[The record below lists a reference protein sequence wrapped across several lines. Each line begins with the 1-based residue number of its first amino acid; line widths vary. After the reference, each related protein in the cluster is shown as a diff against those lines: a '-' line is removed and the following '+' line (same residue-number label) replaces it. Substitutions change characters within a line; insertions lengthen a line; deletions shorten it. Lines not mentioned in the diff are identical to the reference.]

1 MKTIDAATRL
11 LALFVLAL
19 VSGAAAGCDNS
30 GSTGSSSNSSGSP
43 STASTSQSGGG
54 GGARGGALR
63 FSAIPDQNST
73 ELKEKFDA
81 LAVHLSQKLG
91 VPVQYVPATDY
102 KASVEMFKNGDIQLA
117 WFGGLTGVQARQAV
131 PGSRAI
137 AQGDT
142 DPTFISYF
150 VANAAAPIQPSES
163 FPADL
168 GKLSFTFGPA
178 SSTSG
183 RLMPEY
189 FIRQNTGKSPAQ
201 FFGKEPS
208 FSEGHDKTLEL
219 VEAGSVQAGVVNFEV
234 YDKRVTDKKTDPAK
248 VRIIWKTPKY
258 ADYNFTAH
266 PDLDKQHGA
275 GFIEKLQ
282 AVLVAVDDPKL
293 LSAFPR
299 KKLIPAKNE
308 DYAQIEQVAREL
320 GFLR

>member
-1 MKTIDAATRL
+1 MKPARRAIGL
-11 LALFVLAL
+11 LAVIVTTLIAGCEKGDE
-19 VSGAAAGCDNS
+19 STTTSSAGPSTPSSRPAAGADVV
-30 GSTGSSSNSSGSP
+30 
-43 STASTSQSGGG
+43 
-54 GGARGGALR
+54 R

-81 LAVHLSQKLG
+81 LASHLSQKLG
-91 VPVQYVPATDY
+91 VKVQYVPATDY

-117 WFGGLTGVQARQAV
+117 WFGGLTGVQARHAV
-131 PGSRAI
+131 PGARAI
-137 AQGDT
+137 VQGDT
-142 DPTFISYF
+142 DPKFISYF

-163 FPADL
+163 FPAGL

-189 FIRQNTGKSPAQ
+189 YIRQNTGKSPAE
-201 FFGKEPS
+201 FFGKEPA

-219 VEAGSVQAGVVNFEV
+219 VEAGKVQAGVVNFEV
-234 YDKRVTDKKTDPAK
+234 YDKRVADKKTDPAT
-248 VRIIWKTPKY
+248 VRVIWKTPTY

-275 GFIEKLQ
+275 GFTEKLQ
-282 AVLVAVDDPKL
+282 AALVAVDDPKL

-299 KKLIPAKNE
+299 KKLIPARNE
-308 DYAQIEQVAREL
+308 DYAQIEQVAKEL

>member
-1 MKTIDAATRL
+1 MNVTHRATRL
-11 LALFVLAL
+11 LALLVMAL
-19 VSGAAAGCDNS
+19 VAGCDNS
-30 GSTGSSSNSSGSP
+30 TSTTSSSPSTTPSGGP
-43 STASTSQSGGG
+43 STASTSQPTNGL
-54 GGARGGALR
+54 ALR

-81 LAVHLSQKLG
+81 LAAHLSYKLG
-91 VPVQYVPATDY
+91 VPVTYVPATDY

-131 PGSRAI
+131 PGARAI

-142 DPTFISYF
+142 DPKFVSYF
-150 VANAAAPIQPSES
+150 VANAAAPIQPSSS

-168 GKLSFTFGPA
+168 AKLSFTFGPA

-189 FIRQNTGKSPAQ
+189 YLRKNAGKSPAE
-201 FFGKEPS
+201 FFGKEPA

-219 VEAGSVQAGVVNFEV
+219 VEAGKVQAGVVNFEV
-234 YDKRVTDKKTDPAK
+234 YDKRVADKKTDPAK
-248 VRIIWKTPKY
+248 VRIIWKTPTY

-266 PDLDKQHGA
+266 PDLDKQFGA
-275 GFIEKLQ
+275 GFVDKLQ
-282 AVLVAVDDPKL
+282 KTLVAVSDPNL
-293 LSAFPR
+293 LAAFPR

-308 DYAQIEQVAREL
+308 DYAQIEQVAKDL

>member
-1 MKTIDAATRL
+1 MEASPMTTIRRAIGLFAVLVAAV
-11 LALFVLAL
+11 AC
-19 VSGAAAGCDNS
+19 GCDRD
-30 GSTGSSSNSSGSP
+30 GSTASTSSTGP
-43 STASTSQSGGG
+43 STASTR
-54 GGARGGALR
+54 APAVLR

-81 LAVHLSQKLG
+81 LAAHLSQKLATK
-91 VPVQYVPATDY
+91 VQYVPATDY

-131 PGSRAI
+131 PGARAI

-142 DPTFISYF
+142 DPKFVSYF
-150 VANAAAPIQPSES
+150 VANKAAPIQPSDW
-163 FPADL
+163 FPTDL
-168 GKLSFTFGPA
+168 GRLSFTFGPA

-189 FIRQNTGKSPAQ
+189 YIRKHTGKSPAE
-201 FFGKEPS
+201 FFGREPA

-219 VEAGSVQAGVVNFEV
+219 VEAGKVQAGVVNFEV
-234 YDKRVTDKKTDPAK
+234 YEKRVAEKKTDPDV
-248 VRIIWKTPKY
+248 VRVIWKTPQF

-266 PDLDKQHGA
+266 PDLDKQFGA
-275 GFIEKLQ
+275 GFIDRLQ
-282 AVLVAVDDPKL
+282 ATLVAVDDPKL

-299 KKLIPAKNE
+299 TRLIPAKNE
-308 DYAQIEQVAREL
+308 DYAATEQVAREL

>member
-1 MKTIDAATRL
+1 MNAIGHATRL
-11 LALFVLAL
+11 LALFAVAAL
-19 VSGAAAGCDNS
+19 VGCDNGGDTAATS
-30 GSTGSSSNSSGSP
+30 AGGP
-43 STASTSQSGGG
+43 STAASSQPSKS
-54 GGARGGALR
+54 ATLR

-81 LAVHLSQKLG
+81 LASHLSQKLG

-102 KASVEMFKNGDIQLA
+102 RASVEMFKNGDIQLA

-131 PGSRAI
+131 PGARAI
-137 AQGDT
+137 VQGDT
-142 DPTFISYF
+142 DPNFVSYF
-150 VANAAAPIQPSES
+150 VANRSAAVQPSES
-163 FPADL
+163 FPTDL
-168 GKLSFTFGPA
+168 AKLSFTFGPA

-189 FIRQNTGKSPAQ
+189 YLRQHTGKSPAE
-201 FFGKEPS
+201 FFGREPS
-208 FSEGHDKTLEL
+208 FSESHDKTLEL
-219 VEAGSVQAGVVNFEV
+219 VEAGTVQGGVVNFEV
-234 YDKRVTDKKTDPAK
+234 YDKWVADKKIDPNT
-248 VRIIWKTPKY
+248 VRVIWKTPQY

-266 PDLDKQHGA
+266 PDLDEQFGA
-275 GFIEKLQ
+275 GFIDKLQ
-282 AVLVAVDDPKL
+282 QTLIAVEDPKL

>member
-1 MKTIDAATRL
+1 MRTIRCATGL
-11 LALFVLAL
+11 LVVWAGV
-19 VSGAAAGCDNS
+19 VAGCDRDT
-30 GSTGSSSNSSGSP
+30 STVSTSPTGP
-43 STASTSQSGGG
+43 STASARPGSGDV
-54 GGARGGALR
+54 LR

-81 LAVHLSQKLG
+81 LAAHLSKKLG
-91 VPVQYVPATDY
+91 VKVQYVPATDY

-131 PGSRAI
+131 PGARAI
-137 AQGDT
+137 AQGET
-142 DPTFISYF
+142 DPRFVSYF
-150 VANAAAPIQPSES
+150 VANKDAPIQPSES

-189 FIRQNTGKSPAQ
+189 YIRQNTGKSPAD
-201 FFGKEPS
+201 FFGREPS

-219 VEAGSVQAGVVNFEV
+219 VEAGKVQAGVVNFEV
-234 YDKRVTDKKTDPAK
+234 YEKRVKEKKTDPNV
-248 VRIIWKTPKY
+248 VRVIWKTPQY
-258 ADYNFTAH
+258 PDYNFTAH
-266 PDLDKQHGA
+266 ADLDKQFGA
-275 GFIEKLQ
+275 GFTERLQ
-282 AVLVAVDDPKL
+282 AALVAVDDPKL

-299 KKLIPAKNE
+299 TRLIPAKNE
-308 DYAQIEQVAREL
+308 DYAQTEQVAKEL

>member
-1 MKTIDAATRL
+1 MNLIDRSAR
-11 LALFVLAL
+11 VLAL
-19 VSGAAAGCDNS
+19 VLLALAFGCDNDTTTSSFS
-30 GSTGSSSNSSGSP
+30 GPSTPSSSP
-43 STASTSQSGGG
+43 SAGGT
-54 GGARGGALR
+54 ALR

-81 LAVHLSQKLG
+81 LATHLSSKLG
-91 VPVQYVPATDY
+91 VKVQYVPATDY

-117 WFGGLTGVQARQAV
+117 WFGGLTGVQARAAV

-142 DPTFISYF
+142 DPRFISYF
-150 VANAAAPIQPSES
+150 VAHKDAPIQPSAS
-163 FPADL
+163 FPADF

-183 RLMPEY
+183 RLMPEH
-189 FIRQNTGKSPAQ
+189 FIRQHTGKSPAQ
-201 FFGKEPS
+201 FFGKEPA

-219 VEAGSVQAGVVNFEV
+219 VETGKVQAGVVNFEV
-234 YDKRVTDKKTDPAK
+234 YDKRVADKKTDPK
-248 VRIIWKTPKY
+248 VVRIIWKTPQY

-266 PDLDKQHGA
+266 PDLNKQHGA
-275 GFIEKLQ
+275 GFIDKLQ
-282 AVLVAVDDPKL
+282 QILVAVDDPKL

-299 KKLIPAKNE
+299 KKLIPARNE
-308 DYAQIEQVAREL
+308 DYAQIEQVAKEL

>member
-1 MKTIDAATRL
+1 MKSIGRFNLL
-11 LALFVLAL
+11 LALVALAL
-19 VSGAAAGCDNS
+19 APGCDR
-30 GSTGSSSNSSGSP
+30 GETTPAQSSPGP
-43 STASTSQSGGG
+43 STASAPGP
-54 GGARGGALR
+54 AKRGILR

-81 LAVHLSQKLG
+81 VASHLSQKLR

-131 PGSRAI
+131 PGARAI

-142 DPTFISYF
+142 DPAFISYF
-150 VANAAAPIQPSES
+150 VAHKDATVQPSAS
-163 FPADL
+163 FPADF
-168 GKLSFTFGPA
+168 GKLTFTFGPA

-189 FIRQNTGKSPAQ
+189 FIRQNTGKSPAE
-201 FFGKEPS
+201 FFGKDPA
-208 FSEGHDKTLEL
+208 FSDSHDATLEL
-219 VEAGSVQAGVVNFEV
+219 VAAGAVQAGVVNFEV
-234 YDKRVTDKKTDPAK
+234 YDKRVADKKTDLEV
-248 VRIIWKTPKY
+248 VRVIWKTPQY

-266 PDLDKQHGA
+266 PSLDAQFGA
-275 GFIEKLQ
+275 GFVDKLQ
-282 AVLVAVDDPKL
+282 KILVAMDDPKL

-299 KKLIPAKNE
+299 RKLIPAKNE
-308 DYAQIEQVAREL
+308 DYAEIESVAKEL

>member
-1 MKTIDAATRL
+1 MKWIDRAAR
-11 LALFVLAL
+11 VLAL
-19 VSGAAAGCDNS
+19 VLLAVTAGCDND
-30 GSTGSSSNSSGSP
+30 TTTTSSSGPSSP
-43 STASTSQSGGG
+43 STSPSSG
-54 GGARGGALR
+54 AVLR

-81 LAVHLSQKLG
+81 LAAHLSDKLK
-91 VPVQYVPATDY
+91 VKVQYVPATDY

-117 WFGGLTGVQARQAV
+117 WFGGLTGVQARAAV
-131 PGSRAI
+131 TGARAI
-137 AQGDT
+137 VQGDT
-142 DPTFISYF
+142 DPRFISYF
-150 VANAAAPIQPSES
+150 VAHKDAPIQPSSS
-163 FPADL
+163 FPAEL

-183 RLMPEY
+183 RLMPEH
-189 FIRQNTGKSPAQ
+189 FIRKNTGKSPAQ

-219 VEAGSVQAGVVNFEV
+219 VEAGKVQAGVVNFEV
-234 YDKRVTDKKTDPAK
+234 YDKRVADKKTDPK
-248 VRIIWKTPKY
+248 VVRIIWKTPQY

-275 GFIEKLQ
+275 GFIDRLQ
-282 AVLVAVDDPKL
+282 AALVAVDDPKL

-308 DYAQIEQVAREL
+308 DYAQIEQVAKEL

>member
-1 MKTIDAATRL
+1 MRTIGRAVGLFAF
-11 LALFVLAL
+11 LAFALA
-19 VSGAAAGCDNS
+19 GGCDNS
-30 GSTGSSSNSSGSP
+30 GTTGSSSSGAP
-43 STASTSQSGGG
+43 STASTSQPPK
-54 GGARGGALR
+54 ATALR

-73 ELKEKFDA
+73 ELKEKFDG
-81 LAVHLSQKLG
+81 LAAHLSQKLG

-142 DPTFISYF
+142 DPTFVSYF
-150 VANAAAPIQPSES
+150 VANAAAPVQPSES
-163 FPADL
+163 FPTEL

-189 FIRQNTGKSPAQ
+189 FIRQNTGKSPAE
-201 FFGKEPS
+201 FFGKEPA

-219 VEAGSVQAGVVNFEV
+219 VEAGKVQAGVVNFEV
-234 YDKRVTDKKTDPAK
+234 YDKRVADKKTDPAK
-248 VRIIWKTPKY
+248 VRVIWKTPKY

-266 PDLDKQHGA
+266 PDLEKQHGA
-275 GFIEKLQ
+275 GFIDKLQ
-282 AVLVAVDDPKL
+282 AALVAVDDPNL
-293 LSAFPR
+293 LAAFPR

-308 DYAQIEQVAREL
+308 DYAQVEQVAKEL
-320 GFLR
+320 GFVR

>member
-1 MKTIDAATRL
+1 MKIIPRATRL
-11 LALFVLAL
+11 LALVVLAL
-19 VSGAAAGCDNS
+19 APGCDN
-30 GSTGSSSNSSGSP
+30 GATTTSSSSSPGP
-43 STASTSQSGGG
+43 STASAPGPAKGGT
-54 GGARGGALR
+54 LR

-81 LAVHLSQKLG
+81 VATHLSQKLG

-102 KASVEMFKNGDIQLA
+102 KAPVEMFKNGDIQLA

-131 PGSRAI
+131 PGARAI

-142 DPTFISYF
+142 DPTFVSYF
-150 VANAAAPIQPSES
+150 VAHKDAPVQPSAS
-163 FPADL
+163 FPADF

-183 RLMPEY
+183 RLMPEH
-189 FIRQNTGKSPAQ
+189 FIRQNTGKSSAE
-201 FFGKEPS
+201 FFGKEPA

-219 VEAGSVQAGVVNFEV
+219 VAAGAVQAGVVNFEV
-234 YDKRVTDKKTDPAK
+234 YDQRVADKKTDPEV
-248 VRIIWKTPKY
+248 VRVIWKTPQY

-266 PDLDKQHGA
+266 PDLDAQFGA
-275 GFIEKLQ
+275 GFVDKLQ
-282 AVLVAVDDPKL
+282 KTLVAMDDPKL

-299 KKLIPAKNE
+299 KKLIPARNE
-308 DYAQIEQVAREL
+308 DYAQVEQVAKEL

>member
-1 MKTIDAATRL
+1 MRTIGRAVGLFAL
-11 LALFVLAL
+11 IAFALAI
-19 VSGAAAGCDNS
+19 GCDS
-30 GSTGSSSNSSGSP
+30 GTTTSSSTSGGP
-43 STASTSQSGGG
+43 STAPASHPGK
-54 GGARGGALR
+54 AAALR

-73 ELKEKFDA
+73 ELKEKFEA

-102 KASVEMFKNGDIQLA
+102 KASVEMFKNGDIRLA
-117 WFGGLTGVQARQAV
+117 WFGGLTGVQARRAV
-131 PGSRAI
+131 PGARAI
-137 AQGDT
+137 AQGDS
-142 DPTFISYF
+142 DPTFVSYF
-150 VANAAAPIQPSES
+150 VANAAAPIEPSES

-189 FIRQNTGKSPAQ
+189 FIRQNTGKSPAE
-201 FFGKEPS
+201 FFGREPA

-219 VEAGSVQAGVVNFEV
+219 VEAGKVQAGVVNFEV
-234 YDKRVTDKKTDPAK
+234 YDKRVEDKKTDPAR
-248 VRIIWKTPKY
+248 VRVIWRTPKY

-266 PDLDKQHGA
+266 PDLDRDHGA
-275 GFIEKLQ
+275 GFIDKLQ
-282 AVLVAVDDPKL
+282 TALIAVDDPKL

-299 KKLIPAKNE
+299 TKLIPAKNE
-308 DYAQIEQVAREL
+308 DYEQIEQVAKEL